1 MKKLLYILM
10 AAALLLTL
18 STTAAWAQT
27 GTGKVTGKAVRWN
40 GDAIAGATIRALT
53 GPLETDKEVD
63 RTTTAADGSYALTV
77 PAGQPYWVHIDTFG
91 SWWGYSYQTPFTLQP
106 NETISQVFFALGPRD
121 VKEITLPAPVSN
133 VGPATGENQPPQVSQ
148 PPAQAPKPV
157 EQAPAPQPNA
167 PVSNVKPEVGSNP
180 APAPAAAPKP
190 APRPAPQTLPNT
202 GDGEGNDGL
211 WLALTGALVLVLAG
225 LTIRQAVVT
234 SRR

>member
-1 MKKLLYILM
+1 MKKLLFTLM

-40 GDAIAGATIRALT
+40 GAAIAGATIRALT

-63 RTTTAADGSYALTV
+63 RTTTAADGSYTLTV

-91 SWWGYSYQTPFTLQP
+91 TWWGYSYQTPFTLQP
-106 NETISQVFFALGPRD
+106 GETISQVFFALGPRD

-190 APRPAPQTLPNT
+190 APRPAPQTLPST

-211 WLALTGALVLVLAG
+211 WLVLTGALVLVLVG
-225 LTIRQAVVT
+225 LTMRQALT